1 MSPRLGL
8 SSRSRRLDTG
18 THGDPQG
25 PTGTHRDPQGPTG
38 THRDPQGPTGKNPWE
53 WLENGFRHLPA
64 KELRGGGILYRW
76 ARRMSCPWIK
86 LVKHICVCIG
96 CMDVGAATQGHIK

>member
-1 MSPRLGL
+1 MSPRPGL

-38 THRDPQGPTGKNPWE
+38 THRDPQVKTLG
-53 WLENGFRHLPA
+53 NG
-64 KELRGGGILYRW
+64 
-76 ARRMSCPWIK
+76 
-86 LVKHICVCIG
+86 
-96 CMDVGAATQGHIK
+96 